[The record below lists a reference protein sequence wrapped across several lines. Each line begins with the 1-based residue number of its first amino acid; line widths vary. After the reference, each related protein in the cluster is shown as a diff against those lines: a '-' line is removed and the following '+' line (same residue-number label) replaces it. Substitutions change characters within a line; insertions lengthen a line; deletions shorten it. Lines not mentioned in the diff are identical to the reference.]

1 MSALT
6 APNTNTLRSTVTAQ
20 VTEAAFIAEAGR
32 IRHVVAD
39 QVILTQGRCVDHVL
53 DLLNLTG
60 EPSVQA
66 ELTGFLTAIRKLSA
80 VEGAQMRRLLD
91 VVVAAVEVESAYARF
106 VLS

>member
-6 APNTNTLRSTVTAQ
+6 ALSNTPRSTVTAQ
-20 VTEAAFIAEAGR
+20 VSDAAFAAEAGR
-32 IRHVVAD
+32 IRDLVAD
-39 QVILTQGRCVDHVL
+39 QVILSQGRCVDYLL

-66 ELTGFLTAIRKLSA
+66 ELTSFLSGIRKLSA
-80 VEGAQMRRLLD
+80 VEGDQVRRLLD

-106 VLS
+106 VLQ